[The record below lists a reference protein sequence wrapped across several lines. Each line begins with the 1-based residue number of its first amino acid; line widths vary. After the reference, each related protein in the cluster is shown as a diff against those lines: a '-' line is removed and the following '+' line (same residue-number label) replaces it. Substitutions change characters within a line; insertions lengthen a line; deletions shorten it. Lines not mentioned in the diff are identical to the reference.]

1 MKQMQDDDARMQ
13 GCTPQ
18 MYQIKIQGR
27 LEQSWSAW
35 FNGTRITCEG
45 DVTTMTG
52 VVPDQAALRGL
63 LDRIW
68 NLNLVLI
75 SVVRVVENSPGTK

>member
-1 MKQMQDDDARMQ
+1 MKQIQENDPRMQ

-18 MYQIKIQGR
+18 VYQIKIQGN
-27 LEQSWSAW
+27 LDHSWSAW
-35 FNGTRITCEG
+35 FNGLRITCEG
-45 DVTTMTG
+45 NVTTMTG

-68 NLNLVLI
+68 NLNLTLI
-75 SVVRVVENSPGTK
+75 SVARVAEDSHEAK